1 MFKELGVDVLVS
13 GGQTMNPSTEDF
25 VKAIKKTRARNVLIL
40 PNNSNIVMAASQAA
54 DVMEGSNINVRVVLS
69 KTIPQGICSAMQ
81 YNPEGNLDEVFA
93 DMKSA
98 LKTIR
103 SGSVTYAIKDTEIEG
118 VHITKG
124 YYMAMK
130 DKNIVSCVK
139 DKMEALFDLSESLIR
154 RGDSAVLSVY
164 CGEDVTP
171 EEMEQASS
179 YLNEKYG
186 DEIDVDVKMGNQPVY
201 SFLVGVE

>member
-1 MFKELGVDVLVS
+1 
-13 GGQTMNPSTEDF
+13 
-25 VKAIKKTRARNVLIL
+25 
-40 PNNSNIVMAASQAA
+40 
-54 DVMEGSNINVRVVLS
+54 
-69 KTIPQGICSAMQ
+69 
-81 YNPEGNLDEVFA
+81 
-93 DMKSA
+93 
-98 LKTIR
+98 
-103 SGSVTYAIKDTEIEG
+103 
-118 VHITKG
+118 
-124 YYMAMK
+124 
-130 DKNIVSCVK
+130 
-139 DKMEALFDLSESLIR
+139 MEALFDLSESLIR